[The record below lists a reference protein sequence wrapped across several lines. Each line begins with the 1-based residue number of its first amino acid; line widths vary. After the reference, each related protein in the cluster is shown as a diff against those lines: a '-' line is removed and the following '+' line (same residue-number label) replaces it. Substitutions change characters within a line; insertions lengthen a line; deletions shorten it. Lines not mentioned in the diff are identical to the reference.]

1 MNMRKMLL
9 GIIVVLALMG
19 LACSRSGRVLTVEQ
33 ATEEARPTAF
43 PTIDPASAV
52 QGGLVVG
59 SEATLVGRQMLVNL
73 YDGPGGRIIA
83 GEGRGST
90 VVIEQSVVAEDGVWY
105 QIMSSSG
112 QNGWVPVENLEGKEV
127 AVGLA
132 IGDTFTIT
140 GKVFLVNLLEEPKT
154 TGRVIG
160 GVARGEV
167 VTVVQATQVD
177 GVFWYQVDTSS
188 GVGWVTE
195 ENIQQEEE

>member
-1 MNMRKMLL
+1 
-9 GIIVVLALMG
+9 
-19 LACSRSGRVLTVEQ
+19 
-33 ATEEARPTAF
+33 
-43 PTIDPASAV
+43 
-52 QGGLVVG
+52 
-59 SEATLVGRQMLVNL
+59 
-73 YDGPGGRIIA
+73 
-83 GEGRGST
+83 
-90 VVIEQSVVAEDGVWY
+90 
-105 QIMSSSG
+105 MSSSG
-112 QNGWVPVENLEGKEV
+112 QNGWVPVESLEGKEV